1 MFKKTVFTLA
11 TAAAVSLPAF
21 GARYAPLPV
30 DSETSKLAPDSKF
43 ISANKLMTSGKLPN
57 AAQFAADNNL
67 VSNEVLCIRV
77 DMFRTGTN
85 SSNSRAVYWWECEL
99 KVLSK
104 TGVLLYHVSTV
115 WRDRSYHEGLG
126 IEDDKCR
133 IFYYPSGPNPTTGIC
148 AKPKKELKRSA
159 GGSGISIFKY
169 EGFTTGQFYGGY
181 TSKPV
186 SISTIE
192 FYPDLSGTL
201 NGVSIREIFLNPENT
216 ILVSRKNSNEIE
228 MDGVNSSRIWRAPII
243 TYYRK

>member
-77 DMFRTGTN
+77 DMFRGGWDDT
-85 SSNSRAVYWWECEL
+85 SQKKAFYWWEAEI
-99 KVLSK
+99 KVLSP

-126 IEDDKCR
+126 VEDDKCR
-133 IFYYPSGPNPTTGIC
+133 IFYYPSGSNPTTGIC
-148 AKPKKELKRSA
+148 AKPKKELIRSA
-159 GGSGISIFKY
+159 TGNGVSILKFEGLTSGAN
-169 EGFTTGQFYGGY
+169 GGY
-181 TSKPV
+181 YSKTI

-192 FYPDLSGTL
+192 FFPNLDGKI

-216 ILVSRKNSNEIE
+216 IVVSRKNSNEIE
-228 MDGVNSSRIWRAPII
+228 RDYFNGSRIWRAPII

>member
-1 MFKKTVFTLA
+1 MGMSQFIFSS
-11 TAAAVSLPAF
+11 SLPA
-21 GARYAPLPV
+21 AQYRPLPV
-30 DSETSKLAPDSKF
+30 DENSKLATGSKF
-43 ISANKLMTSGKLPN
+43 VEA
-57 AAQFAADNNL
+57 NNL
-67 VSNEVLCIRV
+67 VSNDVLCIRV

-85 SSNSRAVYWWECEL
+85 SSYCRAIYWWECEL
-99 KVLSK
+99 KVLNKS
-104 TGVLLYHVSTV
+104 GALLYHVSTV

-126 IEDDKCR
+126 VEDDKCR
-133 IFYYPSGPNPTTGIC
+133 IFYYPSGENPSTGIC

-159 GGSGISIFKY
+159 SGSGISIFKY

-181 TSKPV
+181 SSKPC

-228 MDGVNSSRIWRAPII
+228 MDSANGSRIWRAPII